1 MNIVYGLLI
10 FGLVMTGIG
19 GILDIF
25 QQDRFLGLSKYH
37 YWNDGMLL
45 VLIAGVIAIMKKDGR
60 LVG

>member
-19 GILDIF
+19 GMLDIL

-45 VLIAGVIAIMKKDGR
+45 VLIAGVLAIILKNR
-60 LVG
+60 T